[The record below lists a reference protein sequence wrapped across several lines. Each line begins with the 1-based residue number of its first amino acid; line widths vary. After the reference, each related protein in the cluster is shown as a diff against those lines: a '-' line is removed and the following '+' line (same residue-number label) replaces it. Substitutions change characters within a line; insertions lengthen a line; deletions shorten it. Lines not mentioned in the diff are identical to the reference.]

1 MSATRTGSAQTLGA
15 TLERDRLKG
24 RVSWMTVVVESLRRR
39 AIEHRRA
46 EPRRVR
52 QAIADLE
59 TQLAV
64 MNARL
69 RDLDHDGRGH
79 TTEEMERFR

>member
-15 TLERDRLKG
+15 TLEHDRLG
-24 RVSWMTVVVESLRRR
+24 RRVSRMTVVVESLRRR
-39 AIEHRRA
+39 ASEHGRA

-59 TQLAV
+59 AQLAV

-69 RDLDHDGRGH
+69 RDLDHDGGPPRR
-79 TTEEMERFR
+79 EEMERFR